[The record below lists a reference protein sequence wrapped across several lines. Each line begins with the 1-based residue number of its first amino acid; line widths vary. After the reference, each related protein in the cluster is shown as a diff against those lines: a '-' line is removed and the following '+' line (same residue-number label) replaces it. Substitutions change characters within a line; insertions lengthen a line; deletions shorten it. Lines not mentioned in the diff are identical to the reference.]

1 MKVAVLGA
9 GGKGG
14 SEITKELASRGHE
27 VVAIG
32 RNPEKIPTGP
42 GITPTKGDASN
53 ADELAG
59 LIEGVDAVI
68 SALHFDVPSST
79 LLGAVK
85 KAGVDRLLVMGGAAS
100 LKNADGVRL
109 FDSEHFPDFLK
120 PIVKPAID
128 FLDDLRK
135 ETSTD
140 WTFFSPAMTI
150 FEGPRQGPGSFR
162 TDTEQL
168 VVGADG
174 ESKISYADYAIAMVD
189 ELEQHNHSRSRF
201 TVGY

>member
-1 MKVAVLGA
+1 MRVAVLGA

-14 SEITKELASRGHE
+14 SEITKELASRGHQ
-27 VVAIG
+27 VTAIS
-32 RNPEKIPTGP
+32 RTPEKIPAGE
-42 GITPTKGDASN
+42 GITPVQGDASD
-53 ADELAG
+53 AAALA
-59 LIEGVDAVI
+59 EQVKGVDAVI
-68 SALHFDVPSST
+68 SAVHFDIPAST
-79 LLGAVK
+79 LLSAVK
-85 KAGVDRLLVMGGAAS
+85 SAGVNRLLVMGGAAS
-100 LKNADGVRL
+100 LTNADGVRL
-109 FDSEHFPDFLK
+109 FDSEGFPDFLK

-135 ETSTD
+135 ESETD

-162 TDTEQL
+162 LGGDTLVTD
-168 VVGADG
+168 ANG

-189 ELEQHNHSRSRF
+189 ELENHAHSRARF